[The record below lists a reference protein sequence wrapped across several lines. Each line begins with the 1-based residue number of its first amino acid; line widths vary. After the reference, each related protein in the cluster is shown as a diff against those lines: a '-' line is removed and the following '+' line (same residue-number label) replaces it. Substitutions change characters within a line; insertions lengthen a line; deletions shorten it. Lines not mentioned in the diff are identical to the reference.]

1 MVKPI
6 NGEEF
11 LRPQVRKLGTCFRMS
26 VSHARKYV
34 ITSGPVL
41 GHISPV
47 TGARTFV
54 PMRFHLIVYIPLRR
68 LSPSS
73 ICIVARGFYANS
85 CVSAMPDRYLLS
97 PPAQL
102 DIYDVRDCVRWEKWC
117 SRLSIASVFIISLCL
132 SWSPAVYNLTSIA
145 SLIACYRKDVSAARM
160 LAVTACLR
168 TSERNLGNVL

>member
-1 MVKPI
+1 
-6 NGEEF
+6 
-11 LRPQVRKLGTCFRMS
+11 MS

-54 PMRFHLIVYIPLRR
+54 PMCFHLIVYIPLRR

-85 CVSAMPDRYLLS
+85 CVSVMPDRYLLS

-102 DIYDVRDCVRWEKWC
+102 DISDVRDCVRWEKWC
-117 SRLSIASVFIISLCL
+117 SRLSIASVFIISLWL

-160 LAVTACLR
+160 LSVTECLS
-168 TSERNLGNVL
+168 TSEKSLGNVL

>member
-102 DIYDVRDCVRWEKWC
+102 DIYDVRDCVR
-117 SRLSIASVFIISLCL
+117 
-132 SWSPAVYNLTSIA
+132 
-145 SLIACYRKDVSAARM
+145 
-160 LAVTACLR
+160 
-168 TSERNLGNVL
+168 